1 MLLKRITYLL
11 TLNKLRLLFV
21 NACSLLFLWSNGQ
34 SINLN
39 VGGETGTVA
48 SGLTV
53 PLVERYS
60 KNGSSSV
67 VNSSGTPY
75 TANALHYI
83 SADSVSWAREGNFV
97 LKFYGDGGSFP
108 SYDYAYRVELATSPT
123 AIGFSTGEERFY
135 SLSFF
140 LADSIWDNQT
150 QYSTVIS
157 QWKQYGGGNPN
168 MEVRLSNT
176 GDYKLTIRSPRNHF
190 STTGSEGDLIGYA
203 KPDEWNDIKYYVK
216 HSTGNDGALKIWLNG
231 DLVFNHSGATLYKTG
246 DGYIKF
252 GMYTEIRDERIM
264 YWDAI
269 NITDSIT
276 SSLAVWSQDRN
287 HLPTISLDSPTDQAH
302 LASGSSSLIEATAN
316 DPAGKKLNTPGLI
329 DYVQFYANDSL
340 LYTDSIS
347 PYNFSWSPIDGP
359 YTLFSLVKDQDSN
372 VTYSDTVNVYVGP
385 KPPTVE
391 IISPNH
397 LENFGTL
404 SAISISADAQD
415 IDGTISEVSLY
426 IDTTLLGTLTA
437 APYSWNWTPNDTGAY
452 IISALAI
459 DTDGKVSAPDIV
471 GITVGA
477 TIDTSTVTVIHDASI
492 RESSPNSTGNWS
504 KIEVYSNSNTIAGI
518 LKFSL
523 NGLDTLPEIR
533 DAHLEL
539 YTFSVNDT
547 VAHYLHKIT
556 DNGWDESTVTWNT
569 APVKGALLDKQN
581 IATVNTRYSFNITSY
596 LNETLASGDSTIG
609 FWIEDPN
616 NSYTQVQFDSKVRPN
631 PPVLSIISSS
641 IDGANDTTDIKIFL
655 GDTEFTSP
663 IIDVDFYPIP
673 ASQFMNISCACFTDN
688 DLYQLL
694 ITDMNGKV
702 VRFSTHNSTN
712 TIRIETG
719 LLPAGTYIVTLQ
731 HKSKDIT
738 IRRKIFITD

>member
-1 MLLKRITYLL
+1 MLLKRIMYLL
-11 TLNKLRLLFV
+11 TLNNLRFLFV
-21 NACSLLFLWSNGQ
+21 NVCSLLFLWSNGQ

-53 PLVERYS
+53 PLRETYS
-60 KNGSSSV
+60 RNGDPSNKDSNGNFYIGDS
-67 VNSSGTPY
+67 
-75 TANALHYI
+75 LHYI
-83 SADSVSWAREGNFV
+83 SADSVSWAREGNYI
-97 LKFYGDGGSFP
+97 LKFYGDGS
-108 SYDYAYRVELATSPT
+108 SYPNPNYAHRVELGTNPYALNY
-123 AIGFSTGEERFY
+123 ANGEDRYY
-135 SLSFF
+135 SLSFYPPK
-140 LADSIWDNQT
+140 SIWDTIT
-150 QYSTVIS
+150 QYETVIS
-157 QWKQYGGGNPN
+157 QWKQCCGFPN
-168 MEVRLSNT
+168 FEIRFSNV
-176 GDYKLTIRSPRNHF
+176 GDYSLKIRSTRNHF
-190 STTGSEGDLIGYA
+190 TTSHNSGDVFA
-203 KPDEWNDIKYYVK
+203 NAVPDQWNDLKYFI
-216 HSTGNDGALKIWLNG
+216 HFSDSTDGEIKIWFNG
-231 DLVFNHSGATLYKTG
+231 QLAWQYTGANMYTDI
-246 DGYIKF
+246 DGFFKF
-252 GMYTEIRDERIM
+252 GMYTNIQDERII

-269 NITDSIT
+269 NITDSIS
-276 SSLAVWSQDRN
+276 SSLAAWSQDRN

-302 LASGSSSLIEATAN
+302 LASGSSSLIEATAS

-372 VTYSDTVNVYVGP
+372 VTYSDTVDVFVGP

-391 IISPNH
+391 ITSPNH

-404 SAISISADAQD
+404 SAISINADAQD

-437 APYSWNWTPNDTGAY
+437 GPYSWNWTPNDTGAY
-452 IISALAI
+452 IISALAK
-459 DTDGKVSAPDIV
+459 DTDGKVSTPDIV

-477 TIDTSTVTVIHDASI
+477 TIDTSNVTVIHDASI

-504 KIEVYSNSNTIAGI
+504 KIEVYSNSNTLAGI
-518 LKFSL
+518 LKFSV

-533 DAHLEL
+533 DAQLEL
-539 YTFSVNDT
+539 YTYSVNDT
-547 VAHYLHKIT
+547 VALYLHKIT
-556 DNGWDESTVTWNT
+556 DNGWDESSVTWNT
-569 APVKGALLDKQN
+569 APLKGAFLGKQN
-581 IATVNTRYSFNITSY
+581 IETANKRYSFDITSY
-596 LNETLASGDSTIG
+596 LNETLANGDSTIG

-616 NSYTQVQFDSKVRPN
+616 NSFTQVKFDSRVRPN

-663 IIDVDFYPIP
+663 ITNVDFYPIP
-673 ASQFMNISCACFTDN
+673 ASQFINISCACFTDN
-688 DLYQLL
+688 DQYQLL

-702 VRFSTHNSTN
+702 VRSSTHNSTN
-712 TIRIETG
+712 TISIETG
-719 LLPAGTYIVTLQ
+719 LLKAGTYIVTLQ

-738 IRRKIFITD
+738 IRRKILITD